1 MRILLVDDHVLF
13 REGLRGLLAAQP
25 DIDVVGEAGAVS
37 EAVAL
42 AQKLQP
48 DLILMDFSLPD
59 GTGLEA
65 TQAILA
71 AQPRAKIVF
80 LTFHE
85 DDERLFAALR
95 SGAKGY
101 LLKNVSTAK
110 LLSFLR
116 GVGEGHAAITPE
128 LTSRLLA
135 EFARLDPAAT
145 AHPAAP
151 TDLTDREM
159 EVLHLLTTGASNH
172 EIADALVIAENTV
185 KNHVRSIL
193 TKLGVKNRRQAARLA
208 RDQGWIEN
216 S

>member
-1 MRILLVDDHVLF
+1 MRMLLVDDHILF
-13 REGLRGLLAAQP
+13 REGLRGLLDAQP
-25 DIDVVGEAGAVS
+25 DLDVVGEAGTVS
-37 EAVAL
+37 EAI
-42 AQKLQP
+42 AQARKLRP

-71 AQPRAKIVF
+71 AQPEVKIVF

-85 DDERLFAALR
+85 DDERLFTALR

-110 LLSFLR
+110 LLSFVR
-116 GVGEGHAAITPE
+116 GVGEGQAAITPE

-135 EFARLDPAAT
+135 EFARVGPGPAAQ
-145 AHPAAP
+145 PAAP

-159 EVLHLLTTGASNH
+159 EVLRLLATGASNR
-172 EIADALVIAENTV
+172 EIAESLVIAENTV

-193 TKLGVKNRRQAARLA
+193 TKLSVENRRQAARLA
-208 RDQGWIEN
+208 REQGWIN
-216 S
+216 TP